1 MVVSFDNWPKSSV
14 FSGIKVF
21 ITVYRYWYSSLAA
34 QPAQPVERSFMSR
47 ERVAA
52 ILIQDDEIALI
63 ERYRLGRHYFVF
75 PGGGIEAGE
84 NFVEALEREME
95 EETGLIVNVRRL
107 IAEVWHRG
115 APQHYFLVEA
125 VGGEF
130 GNGQGEEYTLPQP
143 PEAGTYNPVWIPVG
157 ELNRQAV
164 LPPVIANLVMQSHSD
179 GWPDAPLRINGS
191 PMRQIALPVK

>member
-1 MVVSFDNWPKSSV
+1 
-14 FSGIKVF
+14 
-21 ITVYRYWYSSLAA
+21 
-34 QPAQPVERSFMSR
+34 MSR

-52 ILIQDDEIALI
+52 ILIKDGEIALI

-84 NFVEALEREME
+84 NFVEALEREMK

-115 APQHYFLVEA
+115 VPQHYFLVDA

-130 GNGQGEEYTLPQP
+130 GRGHGEEYTQPRP
-143 PEAGTYNPVWIPVG
+143 PESGTYNPVWIPVS
-157 ELNRQAV
+157 ELGQKAV
-164 LPPVIANLVMQSHSD
+164 LPPVITNMVIQSHPA
-179 GWPDAPLRINGS
+179 GWPDRPQHFNESPTRQNG
-191 PMRQIALPVK
+191 LPAE

>member
-1 MVVSFDNWPKSSV
+1 
-14 FSGIKVF
+14 
-21 ITVYRYWYSSLAA
+21 
-34 QPAQPVERSFMSR
+34 MSR

-52 ILIQDDEIALI
+52 ILIKDDEIALI

-95 EETGLIVNVRRL
+95 EETGLIVKVRRL
-107 IAEVWHRG
+107 IADVWHRG

-130 GNGQGEEYTLPQP
+130 GNGQGEEYTVPQP
-143 PEAGTYNPVWIPVG
+143 PEAGTYQPVWIPVD
-157 ELNRQAV
+157 ELNSQSV
-164 LPPVIANLVMQSHSD
+164 LPPVIANLVMQSHASD
-179 GWPDAPLRINGS
+179 WPDSPLHINES
-191 PMRQIALPVK
+191 LARQAILPNR

>member
-1 MVVSFDNWPKSSV
+1 
-14 FSGIKVF
+14 
-21 ITVYRYWYSSLAA
+21 
-34 QPAQPVERSFMSR
+34 MSR

-52 ILIQDDEIALI
+52 ILIQDGEIALI

-95 EETGLIVNVRRL
+95 EETGLIVNVQRL

-115 APQHYFLVEA
+115 VPQHYFLVDA

-130 GNGQGEEYTLPQP
+130 GNGQGEEYTMPQP

-164 LPPVIANLVMQSHSD
+164 VPPVIANFVMQSYPIS
-179 GWPDAPLRINGS
+179 WPDQPLRLNES
-191 PMRQIALPVK
+191 PARQAGAPVK

>member
-1 MVVSFDNWPKSSV
+1 
-14 FSGIKVF
+14 
-21 ITVYRYWYSSLAA
+21 
-34 QPAQPVERSFMSR
+34 MSR

-52 ILIQDDEIALI
+52 ILIQEGAIALI

-95 EETGLIVNVRRL
+95 EETGLKVNVQRL

-115 APQHYFLVEA
+115 VPQHYFLVDA

-130 GNGQGEEYTLPQP
+130 GNGQGEEYTMPQP
-143 PEAGTYNPVWIPVG
+143 PEAGTYHPVWIPVN
-157 ELNRQAV
+157 ELNSQAV
-164 LPPVIANLVMQSHSD
+164 LPPVIANLVLKSYPYS
-179 GWPDAPLRINGS
+179 WPEKPLSLNEYPSG
-191 PMRQIALPVK
+191 QTGLPAK